1 METTC
6 CYTVV
11 FADICQ
17 LLDNMLLCKVYGI
30 FFMILEKQISMSNLC
45 LQKEELVDKAKDLS
59 EEDSE
64 AHVAKLIRFVSS
76 FVCRDLSDI

>member
-1 METTC
+1 MC
-6 CYTVV
+6 
-11 FADICQ
+11 
-17 LLDNMLLCKVYGI
+17 
-30 FFMILEKQISMSNLC
+30 FFILLEKYISMTNLC

-76 FVCRDLSDI
+76 FVLRDFKGDFLLLVFL

>member
-1 METTC
+1 MT
-6 CYTVV
+6 
-11 FADICQ
+11 
-17 LLDNMLLCKVYGI
+17 
-30 FFMILEKQISMSNLC
+30 NLC

-76 FVCRDLSDI
+76 FVLRDFKGDILLLVFL